1 MEELDTLMEREGHE
15 IRKAQGRRER
25 GRQERLWVV

>member
-15 IRKAQGRRER
+15 IHKVEGRRER
-25 GRQERLWVV
+25 GKQ